1 MLELLR
7 THDPLLI
14 ARVTALLEEAGID
27 LFVADASISAMTG
40 SIGAFPQRLLVPAG
54 ALDQARQAVIDIGLA
69 HELPDVS

>member
-27 LFVADASISAMTG
+27 LFVADSSISAMTG